1 MHLTNKWPIRMVHLP
16 RPQKK
21 LDRLAQPIGIHQ
33 SYIPDV
39 RVFFRLE
46 DRYGN
51 GVSID
56 IAQSVGGPSDEALAG
71 RPNLG
76 ELLKANL
83 AESNPRYDM
92 GNFAAEYMSVKL
104 SDDKRRG
111 LRIRDFGIS
120 SRNTFESIPIA
131 VWTHSPAHL
140 SRV

>member
-1 MHLTNKWPIRMVHLP
+1 MA
-16 RPQKK
+16 
-21 LDRLAQPIGIHQ
+21 DSYGALAASAEEIGQAGTTDWDSSELHSGCEGIFQ
-33 SYIPDV
+33 TE
-39 RVFFRLE
+39 E

-111 LRIRDFGIS
+111 LRIRDFGLV
-120 SRNTFESIPIA
+120 A
-131 VWTHSPAHL
+131 QYL
-140 SRV
+140 